1 VSSELAGRRDSVGER
16 RQRQGGCQLPHMR
29 VYAGRKEDFED
40 FRERF
45 EIRYGE
51 EDRKIAV
58 AMLREVLVGKAL
70 DEFRN
75 IPERVKMESVHACL
89 DYLGKRLSEEVN
101 PFYEIEV
108 QNKLRE
114 QRVGGRSV
122 SAVCDMMDRWVDRL
136 YKDEEEKRSVK
147 IRQLLYLYK
156 TSPEY
161 LRMLEIFE
169 RDGSYREMREHLIRM
184 EFVQKQSR
192 DWNREKNRDRNREWK
207 REANAQGYVPKANRV
222 EMGGKGEKVN
232 DESLFMNR
240 IDPVSG
246 MIGGKEMVAIM
257 DTGAEVSLISMER
270 VREMEVQIER
280 CKTDN
285 VKSASGDTIDIV
297 GKCILSVKLSIGKEA
312 ETGFYVSKNPLGVE
326 DQVILGGAALHAMG
340 IGLVELPRDDWLREK
355 ENGEKAI
362 VVKEV
367 RIGPGEMGSV
377 MVTTG
382 RDESDGVR
390 VLWSEREEVVDG
402 IMSIEREVKNVSIPV
417 INLSEEEITIRKNE
431 VVGEWIEMGGKL
443 VEEDRGGVVN
453 KVDVSWNHDR
463 SKEKD
468 GDRAGWVEIK
478 EVLEKNREGVLPE
491 ELEEVLKE
499 PSKVFARERDQNE
512 KRERE
517 EKEKKEKIL
526 EEWKKE
532 QDKDEWA
539 RVMVEMI
546 EKGGS
551 SEGDEYTDCTV
562 REGLLN
568 IIGEDHEERLYVPEG
583 VRKKLV
589 MDVHENPL
597 VGHMGAKRLVE

>member
-1 VSSELAGRRDSVGER
+1 
-16 RQRQGGCQLPHMR
+16 
-29 VYAGRKEDFED
+29 
-40 FRERF
+40 
-45 EIRYGE
+45 
-51 EDRKIAV
+51 
-58 AMLREVLVGKAL
+58 KA
-70 DEFRN
+70 
-75 IPERVKMESVHACL
+75 
-89 DYLGKRLSEEVN
+89 
-101 PFYEIEV
+101 
-108 QNKLRE
+108 
-114 QRVGGRSV
+114 
-122 SAVCDMMDRWVDRL
+122 
-136 YKDEEEKRSVK
+136 
-147 IRQLLYLYK
+147 
-156 TSPEY
+156 
-161 LRMLEIFE
+161 
-169 RDGSYREMREHLIRM
+169 
-184 EFVQKQSR
+184 
-192 DWNREKNRDRNREWK
+192 
-207 REANAQGYVPKANRV
+207 
-222 EMGGKGEKVN
+222 N
-232 DESLFMNR
+232 DESLFMKR

-270 VREMEVQIER
+270 VKEMEIQIER

-285 VKSASGDTIDIV
+285 VKSASGGTIDIV
-297 GKCILSVKLSIGKEA
+297 GKCILSVKLSFGKEA
-312 ETGFYVSKNPLGVE
+312 ETYVSKNSLGVE
-326 DQVILGGAALHAMG
+326 DRVILGGAALHAMG
-340 IGLVELPRDDWLREK
+340 IGLVELPRDDWMREK

-367 RIGPGEMGSV
+367 RIGPGETGSV

-431 VVGEWIEMGGKL
+431 
-443 VEEDRGGVVN
+443 
-453 KVDVSWNHDR
+453 
-463 SKEKD
+463 
-468 GDRAGWVEIK
+468 
-478 EVLEKNREGVLPE
+478 
-491 ELEEVLKE
+491 
-499 PSKVFARERDQNE
+499 
-512 KRERE
+512 RERE

-539 RVMVEMI
+539 RVMVERI

-551 SEGDEYTDCTV
+551 REGDEYTIPQTNKKIAREDCTV

-597 VGHMGAKRLVE
+597 VGHMGAKRLFEMMRKEVYWGTMLRDIPSWVNKCEKCTLVNAQKKFIPPLKPRIVTR